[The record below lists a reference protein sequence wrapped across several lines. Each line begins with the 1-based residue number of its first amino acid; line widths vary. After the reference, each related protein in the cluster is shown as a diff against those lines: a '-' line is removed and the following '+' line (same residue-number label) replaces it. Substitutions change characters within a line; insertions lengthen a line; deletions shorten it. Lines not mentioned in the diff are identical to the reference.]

1 MKEERQMKV
10 LLDVDTGVDD
20 SIALLYALFNPEIE
34 IVGISAVCG
43 NVEAWLAAENTSL
56 YYYGTFHSSITS

>member
-20 SIALLYALFNPEIE
+20 SIALLYALFNEM
-34 IVGISAVCG
+34 ISANRLNFPLRIG
-43 NVEAWLAAENTSL
+43 IMRKRKSWRRIFYQNIFI
-56 YYYGTFHSSITS
+56 G